1 MGAACLCEG
10 VDKVLIKYTDLK
22 PHMQQQ
28 SPYSCLHDTSLYHVL
43 SSFQMDTESRV
54 EIFVEKY

>member
-10 VDKVLIKYTDLK
+10 VYKVIIKYTD
-22 PHMQQQ
+22 MQQQ

-54 EIFVEKY
+54 EIFIEKY